1 MNRRQL
7 LAVCGSAGIAS
18 SLFPGALLGIL
29 YAQGSQV
36 QTAEHDEYPT
46 ITPEMLDAAA
56 AVAGIQLTPEQR
68 TMMLDGVK
76 EQREGLKQIR
86 ALKLKPSLAPAMV
99 FDPRPEHFTMPAP
112 PSQQMRMSP
121 APDIS
126 GIGSDEER
134 IAFATVRELGEML
147 RQRKITSVDLT
158 KLYLAR
164 LRRYDP
170 RLHFVVTYTEDRALK
185 QAATADRELAAGKY
199 RGPLHGVPW
208 GAKDL
213 LSVAGYPTT
222 WGARGMEQQNFD
234 EDATVVK
241 RLDDA
246 GAVLVAKFSLGA
258 LAMGDLWFG
267 GRTRNPWNP
276 KQGSSGSSAGSSSAV
291 SAGCVGFAIGSETLG
306 SISSPTTRCG
316 VTGLRPS
323 FGLVPRTGAMPL
335 SWSMDKLGPITRCVE
350 DCALVLQTI
359 HGADGL
365 DKAVREDARFTWD
378 AQFDWKKLRIG
389 YNAAAFERMPDSA
402 LKQRPKDEDVEAT
415 KAWMSEKAALAMRQY
430 DNRFERAALDVL
442 KRMGVKLISV
452 KMPDM
457 PWGSMTAVLEAEGA
471 ASFDELTRS
480 GADAKLNGQEK
491 SDWPNTFRVARMYSA
506 VDYVQAQRARSMG
519 IAAMAEVFRTV
530 DVIATPSSG
539 TQLRI
544 TNLTGHPAV
553 IVPNGVRGD
562 DAPAPF
568 STEDGSADNVGGPGT
583 PVSLTFVGG
592 LYDDARLAA
601 FARAYQQA
609 SGFERLHPAI

>member
-18 SLFPGALLGIL
+18 SLFPGALLGL
-29 YAQGSQV
+29 LHAQAKAQN
-36 QTAEHDEYPT
+36 AEHDAYPK

-56 AVAGIQLTPEQR
+56 AIAGIQLTAEQR
-68 TMMLDGVK
+68 AMMLEGVTQ
-76 EQREGLKQIR
+76 QRDGLKHIR
-86 ALKLKPSLAPAMV
+86 ALKLGPVVAPAMV
-99 FDPRPEHFTMPAP
+99 FDPTPAHFVMPPQPAE
-112 PSQQMRMSP
+112 QMRMSA
-121 APDIS
+121 APDVRALVS
-126 GIGSDEER
+126 NEER
-134 IAFATVRELGEML
+134 IAFATVRELAEML

-170 RLHFVVTYTEDRALK
+170 KLHFVVTYTEDRAMK
-185 QAATADRELAAGKY
+185 QAAAADREIAAGKY

-213 LSVAGYPTT
+213 LNVAGYPTT
-222 WGARGMEQQNFD
+222 WGARGFEQQRFQD
-234 EDATVVK
+234 DATVVR

-246 GAVLVAKFSLGA
+246 GAVLVAKMSMGA

-276 KQGSSGSSAGSSSAV
+276 KQGSSGSSAGSASAV
-291 SAGCVGFAIGSETLG
+291 AAGCLGFAIGSETLG
-306 SISSPTTRCG
+306 SIASPSTRCG

-335 SWSMDKLGPITRCVE
+335 SWSMDKLGPICRSVE

-359 HGADGL
+359 HGADGV
-365 DKAVREDARFTWD
+365 DHTVRNDARFTWS
-378 AQFDWKKLRIG
+378 AEFDWKKLRIG
-389 YNAAAFERMPDSA
+389 YNASKFERAADSE
-402 LKQRPKDEDVEAT
+402 LSPRPKDDDAEAM
-415 KAWMSEKAALAMRQY
+415 KGWLAEKAYLATRQY
-430 DNRFERAALDVL
+430 DNHYDRAALEVL
-442 KRMGVKLISV
+442 KRMSVNLIPV
-452 KMPDM
+452 TMPDL
-457 PWGSMTAVLEAEGA
+457 PWNAMTAVLEAEGA

-491 SDWPNTFRVARMYSA
+491 DDWPNTFRVARMYSA
-506 VDYVQAQRARSMG
+506 VDYIQAQRARTIG
-519 IAAMAEVFRTV
+519 IAAMADLFKTV
-530 DVIATPSSG
+530 DAIVTPSTG
-539 TQLRI
+539 TQSRI

-562 DAPAPF
+562 DAPAPL

-583 PVSLTFVGG
+583 PVSITFLGG

-601 FARAYQQA
+601 FARAYQDA
-609 SGFERLHPAI
+609 SGFARLHPAI